1 MKIICK
7 SSNSVRIGGVFL
19 KKRLYMERGFI
30 VEITNST
37 SQAQEVKL
45 FAGSLPQ
52 GVLVTTMDKTYN
64 FDALQMIARQNGFI
78 GDSITTGFEG
88 GLQIE
93 IVNNVTGK
101 KVMLNGRYESPEI
114 KVNGTDQFVLV
125 TCPPNSNFYIRLSM
139 LPLE

>member
-1 MKIICK
+1 
-7 SSNSVRIGGVFL
+7 
-19 KKRLYMERGFI
+19 MERGFI

>member
-1 MKIICK
+1 MKIKGK
-7 SSNSVRIGGVFL
+7 SSNSVRFGCVFL

-52 GVLVTTMDKTYN
+52 GVLVTTMDKGYN
-64 FDALQMIARQNGFI
+64 FDSLKTMARQNGFV
-78 GDSITTGFEG
+78 GNSITTGFEG

-93 IVNNVTGK
+93 IVSNDK
-101 KVMLNGRYESPEI
+101 IEKVMLNGRYEAPEI
-114 KVNGTDQFVLV
+114 RINGTDEFVLV
-125 TCPPNSNFYIRLSM
+125 TCPPNSNFYIRMSM
-139 LPLE
+139 LPL

>member
-1 MKIICK
+1 
-7 SSNSVRIGGVFL
+7 
-19 KKRLYMERGFI
+19 MERGFI
-30 VEITNST
+30 VDITNST

-45 FAGSLPQ
+45 FAGSLPK

-93 IVNNVTGK
+93 IVNK
-101 KVMLNGRYESPEI
+101 EKDEKIILSGRYESPEI
-114 KVNGTDQFVLV
+114 TINGSDEFVLV
-125 TCPPNSNFYIRLSM
+125 TCPPSSNFYIRVGM
-139 LPLE
+139 LP